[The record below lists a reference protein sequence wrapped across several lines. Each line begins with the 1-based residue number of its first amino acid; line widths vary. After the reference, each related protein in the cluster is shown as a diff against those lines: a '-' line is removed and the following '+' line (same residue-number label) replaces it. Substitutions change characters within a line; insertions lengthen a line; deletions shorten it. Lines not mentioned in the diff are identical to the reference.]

1 MLTNEYFKITTNISN
16 DFHVALDNVGISITV
31 PSHLRNKG
39 KQRRSEQIE
48 IHFQPSM
55 YYVLTVYFHFIFLTV
70 FIAADL
76 TKTRQKLLSNFQMA
90 IGSVPP
96 QASKSITF
104 SVISLIE
111 GTIEL
116 SQKLWYQMD
125 PNVAASSGQLA
136 ASKCDESAISN
147 ASVTI
152 QQRKQQHN
160 ISIEQMNDVLV
171 KSKKDTISIPCTA
184 EFLFSGKFY
193 SLNKEALT
201 RAFIGEDFLFSI
213 DLEVKSVAIDILDMF
228 LISVSKVDSI
238 Y

>member
-1 MLTNEYFKITTNISN
+1 MERINS
-16 DFHVALDNVGISITV
+16 DPVSIM
-31 PSHLRNKG
+31 
-39 KQRRSEQIE
+39 I
-48 IHFQPSM
+48 
-55 YYVLTVYFHFIFLTV
+55 YVLTRFTFSLLSLV

-76 TKTRQKLLSNFQMA
+76 TKTRQKLLSHFQMA
-90 IGSVPP
+90 IGSVSP

-136 ASKCDESAISN
+136 ANKCDESAISN
-147 ASVTI
+147 ASVTT

-160 ISIEQMNDVLV
+160 ISIEHINDVLV

-201 RAFIGEDFLFSI
+201 HAFIGEDFLFSI

-228 LISVSKVDSI
+228 LISVSSADSTSILIYCCVKKRMSVFLPFDVREVD
-238 Y
+238 